1 MTFLGSEGSAKAT
14 VSEGGFYL
22 RRRRRGIE
30 MVARMFMPL
39 LLAIFMVP
47 LSFVAAGQEL
57 EGPRETGRVRV
68 RNLAEISGLVVSR
81 KNPDVLW
88 LHNDGDEEQIFAVTT
103 TGRLVTR
110 VRVDVHLI
118 DLEDIAIGP
127 GPEKDVDYL
136 YVGDIGDNQSGRPD
150 VRVVRFAEP
159 ALQTVQDKKIDAT
172 GVEEFRLRYPDGPH
186 DAEALLVDPTT
197 GEVCIVVKEKHRSR
211 LYRLAAEDLR
221 TDSPA
226 MLELDGYLN
235 VADVSAGDI
244 SPEGDLI
251 ILRDEDR
258 GWIWNRL
265 SGSSVASSLQRAGRP
280 VLVRAAGQAQNGEAV
295 GFAPDGKSY
304 YTVSEG
310 DQEAIVVFPVP
321 AGVVRR
327 GG

>member
-1 MTFLGSEGSAKAT
+1 
-14 VSEGGFYL
+14 
-22 RRRRRGIE
+22 
-30 MVARMFMPL
+30 
-39 LLAIFMVP
+39 
-47 LSFVAAGQEL
+47 
-57 EGPRETGRVRV
+57 
-68 RNLAEISGLVVSR
+68 VSR